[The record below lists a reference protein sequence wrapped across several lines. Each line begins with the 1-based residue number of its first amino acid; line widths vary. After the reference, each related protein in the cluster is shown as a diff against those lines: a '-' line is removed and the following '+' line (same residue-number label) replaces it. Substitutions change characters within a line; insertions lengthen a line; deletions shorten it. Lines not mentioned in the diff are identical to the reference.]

1 MFIGS
6 LLTTQARTCWAVV
19 KLSPSMELTPS
30 KVPLL
35 SFDLTYV
42 SFLFTPGLHSHT
54 DIDTDVSRVL
64 NLANANELSSFFKGC
79 LNSAE

>member
-6 LLTTQARTCWAVV
+6 LLTTQARTCLAVV
-19 KLSPSMELTPS
+19 KLFLSTASTPS
-30 KVPLL
+30 KVPLS

-42 SFLFTPGLHSHT
+42 SFWFDSSYHSHA
-54 DIDTDVSRVL
+54 DFDADVSRVL
-64 NLANANELSSFFKGC
+64 ALTNANELSSFFKGC